1 MKLKSST
8 ILLLLII
15 FTLLCSCNA
24 KKRIARTDKVDQTTH
39 VESKHDEHKTERKE
53 STINITDTSKKSEK
67 KIEFVEIRKTE
78 KDSTSEVVTD
88 YKKTTLFISDEDKFL
103 FEYGYLK
110 DSTEVKNA
118 DDLDLYQDKDNKTE
132 IKEKKQVNDRII
144 KTIAVC
150 LLSFIV
156 WFVIGTILYKKIR
169 NKIKR

>member
-8 ILLLLII
+8 IVLLLII

-39 VESKHDEHKTERKE
+39 VESKHDERTTERKE
-53 STINITDTSKKSEK
+53 STINITDTTKKSEQ
-67 KIEFVEIRKTE
+67 KIEIVEIRRTE

-103 FEYGYLK
+103 FENGYLK

-118 DDLDLYQDKDNKTE
+118 DDLVEKTTTE
-132 IKEKKQVNDRII
+132 IESTQKETIQNKEKVSKILFLSI
-144 KTIAVC
+144 FLC
-150 LLSFIV
+150 LLLLV
-156 WFVIGTILYKKIR
+156 CGYVAYK
-169 NKIKR
+169 NIKKWKR

>member
-1 MKLKSST
+1 MKFKSIT
-8 ILLLLII
+8 IVLLLII

-24 KKRIARTDKVDQTTH
+24 KKRIAQTDRVEETTF
-39 VESKHDEHKTERKE
+39 VESKHDERTTERKE
-53 STINITDTSKKSEK
+53 STINITDTSKKSEQ
-67 KIEFVEIRKTE
+67 KIEIVEIRRTA

-88 YKKTTLFISDEDKFL
+88 YKKTTLYISDEDKFL
-103 FEYGYLK
+103 FENGYLK

-118 DDLDLYQDKDNKTE
+118 DDLELYKDKDNKTE
-132 IKEKKQVNDRII
+132 IKEEKQVNDRII

-156 WFVIGTILYKKIR
+156 LFVIGTILYKKIR